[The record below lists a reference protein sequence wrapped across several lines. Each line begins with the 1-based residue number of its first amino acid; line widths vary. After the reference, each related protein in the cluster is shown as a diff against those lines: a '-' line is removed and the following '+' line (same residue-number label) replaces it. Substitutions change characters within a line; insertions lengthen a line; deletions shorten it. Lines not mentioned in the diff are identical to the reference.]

1 MKSIQFKD
9 KKIAYADNGAGPV
22 VVLIHG
28 FCEDKNMWDSF
39 IQQLKGYRIL
49 RIDLPGFGE
58 SDVFKNTTIEEMA
71 DAVKAMLDHE
81 EVEICT
87 MIGHSM
93 GGYVTLAFAEKYAK
107 MLNGI
112 GLFHSHPYAD
122 NEEIKDRRIKSCDF
136 MKRHGHF
143 ELLKQ
148 LVPRFFA
155 PKFAKKNKDLIND
168 LIFRASFYSADGIIE
183 AQNAMML
190 RKDRT
195 KVLKKSKVPVL
206 FIVGLEDLLFD
217 LNEGLEQTYLA
228 DVAVIHLLEGVGH
241 GGMFEVE
248 EKTGKMV
255 QEFLDFCT
263 LFDSNI

>member
-1 MKSIQFKD
+1 MKSFQFKS

-22 VVLIHG
+22 VVLLHG
-28 FCEDKNMWDSF
+28 FCEDKNMWDDF
-39 IQQLKGYRIL
+39 IKHLNGYRIL

-58 SDVFKNTTIEEMA
+58 SDVLKNTTIEEMA
-71 DAVKAMLDHE
+71 EVVKEMLHHE
-81 EVEICT
+81 KVEKCNL
-87 MIGHSM
+87 IGHSM
-93 GGYVTLAFAEKYAK
+93 GGYVALAFAEKYKK
-107 MLNGI
+107 MLTGI
-112 GLFHSHPYAD
+112 GLFHSHPFAD
-122 NEEIKDRRIKSCDF
+122 NEDIKKRRIKSCDF

-168 LIFRASFYSADGIIE
+168 LIFRASFYNPEGIIE

-195 KVLKKSKVPVL
+195 TVLKNSNVPVL

-217 LNEGLEQTYLA
+217 LNEGLEQTYLPEIA
-228 DVAVIHLLEGVGH
+228 SIHLLEGVGH
-241 GGMFEVE
+241 GGMFEAE
-248 EKTGKMV
+248 KKTGKQVKM
-255 QEFLDFCT
+255 FLDFCYS
-263 LFDSNI
+263 FG